1 MATYEYSCTICGIKV
16 EIERKITEE
25 EFPPKCDCGLMMS
38 RVWNATPAVF
48 KATGFYS
55 VENPR
60 G

>member
-1 MATYEYSCTICGIKV
+1 MATYEYSCTNCAVKV
-16 EIERKITEE
+16 EIERKMTEE
-25 EFPPKCDCGLMMS
+25 EAPPKCDCGLMMN
-38 RVWNATPAVF
+38 RVWSPTPTVF

>member
-1 MATYEYSCTICGIKV
+1 MATYEYSCSKCGVKV
-16 EIERKITEE
+16 EIERKMTEE
-25 EFPPKCDCGLMMS
+25 EAPPKCDCGLMMT
-38 RVWNATPAVF
+38 RVWSPTPTVF

>member
-1 MATYEYSCTICGIKV
+1 MANYEYKCPVCQVSYIV
-16 EIERKITEE
+16 ERSITADEIL
-25 EFPPKCDCGLMMS
+25 PMCDCGKQMD
-38 RVWNATPAVF
+38 RVWNATPTVF

>member
-1 MATYEYSCTICGIKV
+1 MATYEYKCPVCQVNYIV
-16 EIERKITEE
+16 ERSITSDEIL
-25 EFPPKCDCGLMMS
+25 PMCDCGQQMN
-38 RVWNATPAVF
+38 RVWNATPTVF

>member
-1 MATYEYSCTICGIKV
+1 MATYEYSCTNCAVKV
-16 EIERKITEE
+16 EIERKMTEE
-25 EFPPKCDCGLMMS
+25 EAPPKCDCGLMMT
-38 RVWNATPAVF
+38 RVWSPPPTVF

>member
-1 MATYEYSCTICGIKV
+1 MATYEYTCTNCAVKV
-16 EIERKITEE
+16 EIERKMTEE
-25 EFPPKCDCGLMMS
+25 EAAPKCDCGLMMT
-38 RVWNATPAVF
+38 RVWSPTPTVF

>member
-1 MATYEYSCTICGIKV
+1 MATYEYKCSVCQVSYIV
-16 EIERKITEE
+16 ERSITSDEIL
-25 EFPPKCDCGLMMS
+25 PMCDCGQQMN